1 MQEDEP
7 KGGGAKQ
14 RQGLTSDTLVL
25 EEEWELMKAVRYASL
40 SVVFVAL
47 LGFGFWQFLP
57 SAARADRGNDN
68 GVPRYVVD
76 PFWPK
81 QLPNNWLIGQV
92 GGLATDSH
100 DHVWIIQ
107 RPRTLTDDEA
117 GAVPFGTRLT
127 PRSECCVPAPSVME
141 FDGKGNLLRAWGG
154 PADKDTNNQYNKT
167 CKAPACQW
175 PNTEHGILVDKHDNV
190 WVAGNGGA
198 AGGQGED
205 DQILKFAADGTF
217 LFQIGKAGASTGNG
231 DLINVKRPADF
242 DVDVD
247 AHELY
252 VADGYGNKRIAVFDT
267 EAPGPVKRYWGA
279 YGKPP
284 CESPGN
290 PLPCTGGPYNP
301 KAPTDK
307 DFRNPVHCVRLVAD
321 LVYVC
326 DRVNDRIQVFTKAGK
341 FVQEFFEKT
350 ETLGNGSMWDIAPSL
365 DRNRTFLH
373 VTDGENNH
381 VYQMRRLTGEIAGQF
396 GHNGRNAGQFH
407 WIHVLDIDSNGTIY
421 TGEVDT
427 GKRIQRFVPAGD
439 SARDD
444 RD

>member
-1 MQEDEP
+1 M
-7 KGGGAKQ
+7 
-14 RQGLTSDTLVL
+14 TSDTHLFGRGV
-25 EEEWELMKAVRYASL
+25 EEAMKLARCVYL
-40 SVVFVAL
+40 AL
-47 LGFGFWQFLP
+47 LVIALLALGVWQLFP
-57 SAARADRGNDN
+57 GQADADRGESK
-68 GVPRYVVD
+68 VPPRFVVD
-76 PFWPK
+76 PDWPK

-92 GGLATDSH
+92 GGLAVDSH
-100 DHVWIIQ
+100 NNIWIIQ
-107 RPRTLTDDEA
+107 RPRTLTNDEA
-117 GAVPFGTRLT
+117 GAVPYPPPYFPITTPPTTPRLT

-175 PNTEHGILVDKHDNV
+175 PNTEHGIVVDKHDNV

-217 LFQIGKAGASTGNG
+217 LFQIGKAGAATGNG

-290 PLPCTGGPYNP
+290 PLPCTGGPYDP
-301 KAPTDK
+301 KAPPDK

-321 LVYVC
+321 LAYVC

-407 WIHVLDIDSNGTIY
+407 WIHVLDIDSKGTIY